1 MSTSRQSSHIQI
13 MEDTKKIKP
22 YIAHLN
28 NQIRTLEPEIKK
40 LAAKSLDE
48 QLLSLK
54 DEKEKLN
61 LSNKYAY
68 ILSSLTFAYMKVLNV
83 KDMSPV
89 MAELE
94 RVKSYMGRAKQLEKK
109 DVKEQQLNK
118 EEQERAKKIINSVLD
133 GRQSGPA
140 ISKVNF
146 QGKHTKFE
154 DKNETDDERE
164 QSIDREKL
172 VSKIKQSKK
181 KPGKNEGGKVGKRK
195 AK

>member
-1 MSTSRQSSHIQI
+1 

-40 LAAKSLDE
+40 LTAKSLDE

-181 KPGKNEGGKVGKRK
+181 KSGKNEGGKVSKRK

>member
-1 MSTSRQSSHIQI
+1 

-40 LAAKSLDE
+40 LTAKSLDE

-54 DEKEKLN
+54 DEKEKLS

-118 EEQERAKKIINSVLD
+118 EEQERAKKIQ
-133 GRQSGPA
+133 R
-140 ISKVNF
+140 
-146 QGKHTKFE
+146 
-154 DKNETDDERE
+154 
-164 QSIDREKL
+164 
-172 VSKIKQSKK
+172 
-181 KPGKNEGGKVGKRK
+181 
-195 AK
+195 